1 MRGAGS
7 ERLPRGVPRAA
18 SAPTVT
24 TAVFVLLV
32 LLVLLSVPGCAKE
45 PAATG
50 YAVAQGEDARIIAQ
64 LAEIAPRDSGIEG
77 APSAVTATECWKPS
91 ENMLDAETFRV
102 LCRLHFEEADTDRY
116 RDMICI
122 GNVTEDPV
130 TEYCYPWAYY
140 SEMPKYEDQI
150 GYRAS

>member
-1 MRGAGS
+1 MDRGT
-7 ERLPRGVPRAA
+7 L
-18 SAPTVT
+18 
-24 TAVFVLLV
+24 TAVLAF
-32 LLVLLSVPGCAKE
+32 LVLLSMAGCAAGPDAGGAE
-45 PAATG
+45 AAR
-50 YAVAQGEDARIIAQ
+50 GEDARIIAQ

-140 SEMPKYEDQI
+140 SEMPKYEDQT

>member
-1 MRGAGS
+1 MS
-7 ERLPRGVPRAA
+7 
-18 SAPTVT
+18 
-24 TAVFVLLV
+24 
-32 LLVLLSVPGCAKE
+32 GCASGPDAGGAE
-45 PAATG
+45 LAR
-50 YAVAQGEDARIIAQ
+50 GEDARIIAQ

-77 APSAVTATECWKPS
+77 APSAGTDTECWRPS
-91 ENMLDAETFRV
+91 GNMLDAETFRV
-102 LCRLHFEEADTDRY
+102 LCRVHYEEADIDRY

-140 SEMPKYEDQI
+140 SEMPRYEDQT

>member
-1 MRGAGS
+1 MDRGT
-7 ERLPRGVPRAA
+7 LTAA
-18 SAPTVT
+18 L
-24 TAVFVLLV
+24 VFLA
-32 LLVLLSVPGCAKE
+32 LLSTSGCAAGPE
-45 PAATG
+45 TGAAEL
-50 YAVAQGEDARIIAQ
+50 AQGEDARIIAQ

-140 SEMPKYEDQI
+140 SEMPKYEDQT

>member
-7 ERLPRGVPRAA
+7 ERLRRGVPRAA
-18 SAPTVT
+18 SAPTVI
-24 TAVFVLLV
+24 TAVFVLLA

-64 LAEIAPRDSGIEG
+64 LADIAPRDSGIAG
-77 APSAVTATECWKPS
+77 TGTGTATECWNPS
-91 ENMLDAETFRV
+91 ANMLDAETFRV
-102 LCRLHFEEADTDRY
+102 LCRLHFAEAGTERY

-140 SEMPKYEDQI
+140 SEMPRYEDQT

>member
-1 MRGAGS
+1 MDRGA
-7 ERLPRGVPRAA
+7 LTAA
-18 SAPTVT
+18 LA
-24 TAVFVLLV
+24 LLA
-32 LLVLLSVPGCAKE
+32 LLSMSGCASGPDAGGAE
-45 PAATG
+45 
-50 YAVAQGEDARIIAQ
+50 VVQGEDARIIAQ
-64 LAEIAPRDSGIEG
+64 LAEIAPRDSGIPGTG
-77 APSAVTATECWKPS
+77 AEAHTGAGADAVTATECWNPS
-91 ENMLDAETFRV
+91 ANMLGAETFRV
-102 LCRLHFEEADTDRY
+102 LCRVHFEEADTDRY